1 MSLLVGLDCSTR
13 WTALGVLEDG
23 GPLGEVNVLLGR
35 KQSSELPLLLD
46 TLLGFWGKDVSAIN
60 YIAVTVGPGYFTGLK
75 VGLSYAKS
83 LAFAL
88 GAKIIPVSTLSVLA
102 YPYLKDGVKVT
113 SVLKAKS
120 DLVYLGSYTRCGK
133 NTFAIH
139 EPRCVKIEDIDD
151 LLWNELNPDVVI
163 MEDLPN
169 LRIASPSSKKGVMIV
184 KNEGVSGLDVAR
196 LGLERVDDA
205 AAPSNIHP
213 QYLRDPD
220 IGPA

>member
-13 WTALGVLEDG
+13 WTALGVLEDED
-23 GPLGEVNVLLGR
+23 PLGEVNVLLGR
-35 KQSSELPLLLD
+35 KQSSELPMLLD
-46 TLLGFWGKDVSAIN
+46 KLLGFWGKDVSGIN
-60 YIAVTVGPGYFTGLK
+60 YIAVTIGPGYFTGLK

-88 GAKIIPVSTLSVLA
+88 GALVIPVSTLSVLA
-102 YPYLKDGVKVT
+102 YPYLEEGVRVT
-113 SVLKAKS
+113 SVFKAKS

-133 NTFAIH
+133 KTIVTCK
-139 EPRCVKIEDIDD
+139 PRCVRIEDIGD
-151 LLWNELNPDVVI
+151 LLWNELSPDVVI

-169 LRIASPSSKKGVMIV
+169 LEIAVPHRKKGTTLIR
-184 KNEGVSGLDVAR
+184 NGRVSGLDVAR
-196 LGLERVDDA
+196 LGLEKVDSA
-205 AAPSNIHP
+205 VLPSDVHP